1 MKTCPRCAEDVKAAA
16 LACRWCGHEFGAAEA
31 AGAARAEATGGLILV
46 GAIVAALAGAA
57 IWSGSSSPPPPAA
70 PAGTG
75 NWLHDRVA
83 AMAEPDR
90 RAAFARFMRANGE
103 RCPSVRRTFYQGMER
118 ASRTAFWNVD
128 CGGRRQWIVSIEPD
142 GKGKLLECGVSKMF
156 GAGGCWRTFD
166 AMNAAAKAKRPS

>member
-1 MKTCPRCAEDVKAAA
+1 MGLWFVGALVLA
-16 LACRWCGHEFGAAEA
+16 LAVGAAW
-31 AGAARAEATGGLILV
+31 T
-46 GAIVAALAGAA
+46 
-57 IWSGSSSPPPPAA
+57 SSDDAPPPPVS
-70 PAGTG
+70 PTP
-75 NWLHDRVA
+75 LDDRVV
-83 AMAEPDR
+83 AMGDLQR
-90 RAAFARFMRANGE
+90 REAFARLLRANGE
-103 RCPSVRRTFYQGMER
+103 RCPAVRRTFYQGMER